1 MKAIVMRKCRTAVA
15 LALLAAMPLSTL
27 VPLVL
32 AKEQAHAAAASACG
46 GIDMLAE
53 LATTDPEIYA
63 TVMQAKRTSSNAEA
77 VLWKVE
83 GLSAQTSHLF
93 GTIHL
98 SDPRVSVLSDN
109 VKATLGKSAKLAV
122 EVADLSDSAMGAAM
136 ADAAQSLMYSDGKSL
151 TDKLSGA
158 EIAQVEAIVGKS
170 GMPIESA
177 HLLRPWLLNMLL
189 SVSECERRQMAAG
202 ATVLDMR
209 LVEEAQNRAIPVVGL
224 ESIAQ
229 QLASLSEMPEDQQVL
244 MLKSG
249 LKYADRTDDMME
261 TLVQLY
267 LKRQMGAAIP
277 FQLALA
283 AKTGVPPSAFDGFQK
298 ALLFDRNERM
308 RDTMKPLLD
317 KGRAFIAVGALHL
330 SGDKGLV
337 ALLRQVGYTVTPIE

>member
-1 MKAIVMRKCRTAVA
+1 
-15 LALLAAMPLSTL
+15 
-27 VPLVL
+27 
-32 AKEQAHAAAASACG
+32 
-46 GIDMLAE
+46 MLAE
-53 LATTDPEIYA
+53 LATTDPDIYA
-63 TVMQAKRTSSNAEA
+63 NVMQARQASSNADA

-83 GLSAQTSHLF
+83 SPNRQTSHLF

-109 VKATLGKSAKLAV
+109 VKAALGKSASLAV

-151 TDKLSGA
+151 ADKLSGP

-177 HLLRPWLLNMLL
+177 HLLRPWLVNMLL

-209 LVEEAQNRAIPVVGL
+209 LAEEAQKQAIPIVGL
-224 ESIAQ
+224 ESISQ
-229 QLASLSEMPEDQQVL
+229 QLTALSAMPEDQQLL

-330 SGDKGLV
+330 SGEKGLV
-337 ALLRQVGYTVTPIE
+337 ALLRLAGYTVTPIE

>member
-1 MKAIVMRKCRTAVA
+1 
-15 LALLAAMPLSTL
+15 
-27 VPLVL
+27 
-32 AKEQAHAAAASACG
+32 
-46 GIDMLAE
+46 MLAE
-53 LATTDPEIYA
+53 LATTDPKVYA
-63 TVMQAKRTSSNAEA
+63 TVMQAKGESSNAEA
-77 VLWKVE
+77 VLWKVDAP
-83 GLSAQTSHLF
+83 GGQTSHLF

-109 VKATLGKSAKLAV
+109 VKATLGKSTMLAV

-136 ADAAQSLMYSDGKSL
+136 ADAAQSLMYADGRSL
-151 TDKLSGA
+151 TDKLSGP

-177 HLLRPWLLNMLL
+177 HMLRPWLLNMLL

-202 ATVLDMR
+202 ATVLDIR
-209 LVEEAQNRAIPVVGL
+209 LAEDAQKQAIPIVGL

-229 QLASLSEMPEDQQVL
+229 QLTALSAMPEDQQLL

-308 RDTMKPLLD
+308 RDTMRPLLD

-337 ALLRQVGYTVTPIE
+337 ALLRQAGFTITPVE

>member
-1 MKAIVMRKCRTAVA
+1 
-15 LALLAAMPLSTL
+15 
-27 VPLVL
+27 
-32 AKEQAHAAAASACG
+32 
-46 GIDMLAE
+46 MLAE
-53 LATTDPEIYA
+53 LATTDPKVYA
-63 TVMQAKRTSSNAEA
+63 TVMQAKGESSNAEA
-77 VLWKVE
+77 VLWKVDAP
-83 GLSAQTSHLF
+83 GGQTSHLF

-109 VKATLGKSAKLAV
+109 VKATLGKSTMLAV

-136 ADAAQSLMYSDGKSL
+136 ADAAQSLMYADGKSL
-151 TDKLSGA
+151 TDKLSGP

-177 HLLRPWLLNMLL
+177 HMLRPWLLNMLL

-202 ATVLDMR
+202 ATVLDIR
-209 LVEEAQNRAIPVVGL
+209 LAEDAQKQAIPIVGL

-229 QLASLSEMPEDQQVL
+229 QLTALSAMPEDQQLL

-308 RDTMKPLLD
+308 RDTMRPLLD

-337 ALLRQVGYTVTPIE
+337 ALLRQAGFTITPVE

>member
-1 MKAIVMRKCRTAVA
+1 MKAIIMRKYKTAVA
-15 LALLAAMPLSTL
+15 LALLAIMPLAPT
-27 VPLVL
+27 VQ
-32 AKEQAHAAAASACG
+32 AKEQAHGTAASTCHG
-46 GIDMLAE
+46 VDMLAE
-53 LATTDPEIYA
+53 LAATDPEIYA
-63 TVMQAKRTSSNAEA
+63 TVMQARQASSNAEA

-83 GLSAQTSHLF
+83 APDGQTSHLF

-109 VKATLGKSAKLAV
+109 VKATLRKSATLAV
-122 EVADLSDSAMGAAM
+122 EVADLSDTAMGAAM

-151 TDKLSGA
+151 SDKLSGP

-170 GMPIESA
+170 GMPVESA
-177 HLLRPWLLNMLL
+177 HLLRPWLLNILL

-209 LVEEAQNRAIPVVGL
+209 LAEEAQKNGLPVVGL
-224 ESIAQ
+224 ESIGQ
-229 QLASLSEMPEDQQVL
+229 QLASLSGMPEDQQVL

-249 LKYADRTDDMME
+249 LKYAGRTDDMME

-283 AKTGVPPSAFDGFQK
+283 SKTGVPPSAFDGFQK

-317 KGRAFIAVGALHL
+317 KGRAFVAVGALHL

-337 ALLRQVGYTVTPIE
+337 ALLRQAGFTVTPIE